1 MRFVLI
7 LTFVFYKMIAF
18 SQAIKPI
25 TKNKNWESWR
35 DRVPVGAEF
44 NVGIMDLKSE
54 AKINPSS
61 FYVKIPFKHDKVICV
76 EFNSKDGKY
85 TGKLEYDISNLKL
98 ADIYQF
104 EIPTNYGEKLK
115 QYKENEVAII
125 VKASSCSSN
134 MADFFIASWHKINST
149 YKTFIYINSE
159 TPVILKL
166 VKNNLKTGEIECKKM
181 HDVTAISYNC
191 ECEIPIEKLAKCES
205 IHLMKVV
212 RIAGE
217 PKPKSHGEIKIK
229 I

>member
-1 MRFVLI
+1 MRIVL
-7 LTFVFYKMIAF
+7 LMTFLFYNLIVF

-25 TKNKNWESWR
+25 TKNKNWETWR

-44 NVGIMDLKSE
+44 NVGIMALNSE
-54 AKINPSS
+54 VRINPNN
-61 FYVKIPFKHDKVICV
+61 FYVKIPHKHDNVLCV

-98 ADIYQF
+98 ADVYQF
-104 EIPTNYGEKLK
+104 EIPTTYGEKLK

-125 VKASSCSSN
+125 VKASSCSLN
-134 MADFFIASWHKINST
+134 MVDYFIASWHKINST
-149 YKTFIYINSE
+149 EKAFVYLNSE

-166 VKNNLKTGEIECKKM
+166 VDINSKSEKIECKKM
-181 HDVTAISYNC
+181 HDVNAISYNC
-191 ECEIPIEKLAKCES
+191 VCEIPIEKLTKCES

-217 PKPKSHGEIKIK
+217 PKSKSNGEIKIK

>member
-1 MRFVLI
+1 MRFVLL
-7 LTFVFYKMIAF
+7 LTLLFYNLIAF

-25 TKNKNWESWR
+25 TKNKNWETWR

-44 NVGIMDLKSE
+44 NVGIMDINSE
-54 AKINPSS
+54 ARINPKN
-61 FYVKIPFKHDKVICV
+61 FYVKIPLKHDKVLCV

-98 ADIYQF
+98 ADVYQF
-104 EIPTNYGEKLK
+104 EIPTTYGEKLK

-134 MADFFIASWHKINST
+134 MADYFIASWHKINST
-149 YKTFIYINSE
+149 DKAYVYLNSE
-159 TPVILKL
+159 STVILNL
-166 VKNNLKTGEIECKKM
+166 VDKNFKQDKIECKKI
-181 HDVTAISYNC
+181 HDVNAISYNC
-191 ECEIPIEKLAKCES
+191 ECEIPFEKLAKCES